1 MNGMSS
7 VASTLLTN
15 ATGPASA
22 SSDAGS
28 VSQHNLKD
36 QIAADKYLDAN
47 AKATASHRGLI
58 FTKLTPPGAV

>member
-1 MNGMSS
+1 MST
-7 VASTLLTN
+7 VAASILTN

-36 QIAADKYLDAN
+36 QIAADKYLSSGTN
-47 AKATASHRGLI
+47 ATASHRGIL
-58 FTKLTPPGAV
+58 FTKIKSPGAV